1 LTRHPE
7 FRIAAIATLIV
18 VCATTTS
25 AAAVARHM
33 HNDPHRS
40 PTVLMSYTVS
50 TTLANQPLDDARAA
64 DNPSVVASADEFYH
78 QTKFD
83 DLHGT
88 TDVMR
93 PSVHIVTEYS
103 THHRLLPLNPDVRLT
118 QSLKPGQRKVLRAGS
133 PALEDLTERVVMW
146 DDVVVHRQIIHA
158 RVLLAG
164 ARGVVLQGAPL
175 TWEQLAA
182 ATTFRKLVRVYDM
195 EATAYTAWTATSNP
209 TGRTATGIQATYGV
223 VAVDPSVIR
232 LGSHV
237 FVPGYGLAI
246 AADTG
251 GAIVGN
257 RIDLCMDSV
266 TAALTFGRRPV
277 KVYVLAE

>member
-1 LTRHPE
+1 MTRHPE
-7 FRIAAIATLIV
+7 LRITAIATLIV
-18 VCATTTS
+18 ICATTTS

-33 HNDPHRS
+33 LNDAHRT
-40 PTVLMSYTVS
+40 PTVLTSYTVS
-50 TTLANQPLDDARAA
+50 TTLSDQPLDDARAA
-64 DNPSVVASADEFYH
+64 DSPSVVASADEFYN

-88 TDVMR
+88 TAVMR
-93 PSVHIVTEYS
+93 PNVRIVTEYS
-103 THHRLLPLNPDVRLT
+103 THHRLLTLDPDVRLT
-118 QSLKPGQRKVLRAGS
+118 PNLKPGQRQVIRAGS

-146 DDVVVHRQIIHA
+146 DDVAVHRQIIHA
-158 RVLLAG
+158 RVLRPG
-164 ARGVVLQGAPL
+164 TRGIVLQGAPL
-175 TWEQLAA
+175 TWDQLAA
-182 ATTFRKLVRVYDM
+182 TTRFRKLVRVYEM

-209 TGRTATGIQATYGV
+209 TGRTATGMQATYGV

-266 TAALTFGRRPV
+266 SAALTFGRRPV